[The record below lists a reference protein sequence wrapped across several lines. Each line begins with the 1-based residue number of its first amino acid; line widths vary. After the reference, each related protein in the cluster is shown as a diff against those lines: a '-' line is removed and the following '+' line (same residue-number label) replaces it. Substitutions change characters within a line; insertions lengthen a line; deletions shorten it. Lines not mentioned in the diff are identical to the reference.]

1 MIAPPPDTQTPTA
14 VETPSVKATE
24 PSYGRA
30 LEYISASRLGCWQQC
45 RRKHFFRYVAN
56 IPSESSPAM
65 HLGKIVHSALQQWN
79 LWRWEKRP
87 YTREELQSSF
97 LKAWSTE
104 LEKHPVV
111 WKKDTEEEALRNKAW
126 DLVTAY
132 LDADIIDEDEAIA
145 GVEVR
150 LEAKVDDGL
159 PPIIGIVDLVRDG
172 GRIVDFKTAAKSP
185 AVNSISHTHG
195 TQLGIYA
202 LLYRHCTGA
211 KEGGIELHHL
221 VKTKVP
227 KVVVSEIAPLAERE
241 INNVIELMHRYVNA
255 VKSEDYTA
263 SPSFLCAGC
272 EHLDRCKRWPDCIQE
287 IATDQK
293 NDQEKGDAS

>member
-1 MIAPPPDTQTPTA
+1 MISTVAEQPTTSVPGTQPEA
-14 VETPSVKATE
+14 NK
-24 PSYGRA
+24 YGRA

-45 RRKHFFRYVAN
+45 RRKHYFRYIAN

-79 LWRWEKRP
+79 LWRWDKKS
-87 YTREELQSSF
+87 YTRDELQSSF
-97 LKAWSTE
+97 LKAWESE
-104 LEKHPVV
+104 LVQHPIT
-111 WKKDTEEEALRNKAW
+111 WKNDTEQETLRNKAW
-126 DLVTAY
+126 DLITAY
-132 LDADIIDEDEAIA
+132 LDAEIIDDDENIA

-150 LEAKVDDGL
+150 LEAKVDDEL
-159 PPIIGIVDLVRDG
+159 PPIMGIVDLVREG
-172 GRIVDFKTAAKSP
+172 GRIVDFKTAAKAP
-185 AVNSISHTHG
+185 TANSIAHTHG

-202 LLYRHCTGA
+202 MLYRHCTGA

-227 KVVVSEIAPLAERE
+227 KVIVSKIPPMQDRE

-287 IATDQK
+287 IEADRKKVTTDK
-293 NDQEKGDAS
+293 EGGAS

>member
-1 MIAPPPDTQTPTA
+1 MIANPANDSKDGNA
-14 VETPSVKATE
+14 PSDDH
-24 PSYGRA
+24 A
-30 LEYISASRLGCWQQC
+30 LEYISASRLSCWQQC
-45 RRKHFFRYVAN
+45 RRKHYFRYIAN
-56 IPSESSPAM
+56 LPSDPSAAM
-65 HLGKIVHSALQQWN
+65 HLGKAVHSTLQQWN

-87 YTREELQSSF
+87 YTREELQSNF
-97 LKAWSTE
+97 LKQWDAE
-104 LEKHPVV
+104 LAKHPVT
-111 WKKDTEEEALRNKAW
+111 WKSDTEQETLRNKAW

-132 LDADIIDEDEAIA
+132 LDANIISDDERIA

-150 LEAKVDDGL
+150 LEAKVDDDL
-159 PPIIGIVDLVRDG
+159 PPIIGIVDLVREG

-185 AVNSISHTHG
+185 AQNSIAHAHG

-211 KEGGIELHHL
+211 KEGGLELHHL
-221 VKTKVP
+221 VKTKTP
-227 KVVVSEIAPLAERE
+227 KIAVSEIPPLADRE
-241 INNVIELMHRYVNA
+241 INNVIELMHRYVDA

-287 IATDQK
+287 IQQDQQK
-293 NDQEKGDAS
+293 AEEPIKEGDDA